1 MLKNLLNSFKKFK
14 PTVQEKQVLPVTFS
28 NNEGEA
34 ICQNGVIGL
43 EGLWDLYDMWI

>member
-1 MLKNLLNSFKKFK
+1 MMKKFFNPSK
-14 PTVQEKQVLPVTFS
+14 KMKTTSQEKQVNSVTYS
-28 NNEGEA
+28 LKEEEA

>member
-1 MLKNLLNSFKKFK
+1 MIKKILNSTKKFK
-14 PTVQEKQVLPVTFS
+14 LTSPEKQVNPVTS
-28 NNEGEA
+28 SVKEEEA